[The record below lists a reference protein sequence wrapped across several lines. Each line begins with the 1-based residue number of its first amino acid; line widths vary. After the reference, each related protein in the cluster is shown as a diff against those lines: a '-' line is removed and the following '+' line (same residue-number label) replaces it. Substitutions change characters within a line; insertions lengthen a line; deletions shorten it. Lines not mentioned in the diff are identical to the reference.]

1 MKLLQLFLTIL
12 IGSLISCSAV
22 QTSGTSSDID
32 IELIGVAAVE
42 NQPIA
47 NARVVLST
55 EIDSAKVAETITDDN
70 GVYRFDSVRLGTY
83 YLTADM
89 VTPANDTLVGTL
101 SEIYLDSTSDTT
113 VRLDTLWMQRPG
125 AIRGKVNLN
134 GGTGEVFIYIPG
146 TSYDAHSDDQGNFVM
161 SGIYPDSNYTV
172 KFVCDG
178 FTSTQVFD
186 ITVLSGDTLELS
198 TQNLH
203 ANNAPQNVTFTH
215 DTLTNTVT
223 LNWDPL
229 KRDDVK
235 GYLVARQDNPNSV
248 MPAKILDTTLIVG
261 TAFTDK
267 LEETLFSQ
275 SSERTFIYYVQG
287 VTDTYEYTGRS
298 NPITV
303 NAVKVLDTTKLPG
316 FTSFSIKEGEV
327 LTGLASKEIKWNY
340 RGGIEWVRLDITTDG
355 GETWQPVSGLIK
367 NNGVYNWEK
376 VLNVQSDQCRFRIK
390 DVFNESH
397 VRLSEFFTINMV
409 FGEELIKN
417 GGFSTDTSGWRE
429 NIHDYDSLVDAAFSV
444 ENGVLKTTVSSTNEK
459 EPWKIR
465 LLQKPGTLSKLCTYE
480 LRIKAR
486 ATTAT
491 TIDISFFDEQTP
503 SSGARYYG
511 MVQIPVG
518 TVWEEHVETISLSEW
533 ALADEQPEDPNAEK
547 VWVEVDDPISPQ
559 AYIAINF
566 GNEPGEY
573 YIDDVSLRIIDV
585 N

>member
-12 IGSLISCSAV
+12 IVSLISCSAV

-303 NAVKVLDTTKLPG
+303 NAVKVLDTTKFPG